1 MTFLA
6 ALMAMAAFGQDLSLS
21 DAVAMAQKQH
31 AAIAAARL
39 RTQAAAHRIAQARAG
54 YLPQVDYSESY
65 QRGNNPVYVFGTL
78 LTQRRFAESNFRL
91 DSLNNPA
98 SVQNFQSQV
107 GVSQTIYNG
116 GATRLQ
122 VQSAD
127 LERKLSMETE
137 RATANDLGVNA
148 ARAYLALQLAAERL
162 KVAAESLRSAEASL
176 ERATNLRNAGMTTD
190 ADVLSIQVHVAAM
203 QEQQIRSRLDA
214 DVAQAAFNEA
224 VGAPLDNRWNLTTPL
239 AVLAAPSRDRGA
251 LERQAVSARPDARQA
266 GLAIEL
272 TDTQRRLARTGY
284 FPQISVRA
292 LLEADRNKFATQG
305 GGNWFIA
312 GGLRWNLFDG
322 FKTRQQ
328 VKMAEAQLEAA
339 KAGKRQLE
347 AAVQLGVRRA
357 HAEVNAA
364 TERIAVSQAAIAQA
378 EESLR
383 ITRNRYE
390 AGLSSVTDLIR
401 NEVALLEA
409 RLRRLM
415 AIHDQRAAA
424 VMLEYAAGDLQPGS
438 EVLR

>member
-1 MTFLA
+1 A
-6 ALMAMAAFGQDLSLS
+6 
-21 DAVAMAQKQH
+21 
-31 AAIAAARL
+31 
-39 RTQAAAHRIAQARAG
+39 
-54 YLPQVDYSESY
+54 
-65 QRGNNPVYVFGTL
+65 
-78 LTQRRFAESNFRL
+78 
-91 DSLNNPA
+91 
-98 SVQNFQSQV
+98 
-107 GVSQTIYNG
+107 
-116 GATRLQ
+116 
-122 VQSAD
+122 
-127 LERKLSMETE
+127 
-137 RATANDLGVNA
+137 
-148 ARAYLALQLAAERL
+148 
-162 KVAAESLRSAEASL
+162 
-176 ERATNLRNAGMTTD
+176 TD
-190 ADVLSIQVHVAAM
+190 ADVLSIQVHVATM
-203 QEQQIRSRLDA
+203 QEQQIRAKLDA

-239 AVLAAPSRDRGA
+239 TVLATLSKDRAA
-251 LERQAVSARPDARQA
+251 LEQQALSSRPDARQA

-292 LLEADRNKFATQG
+292 LLEADRNKFVTQG

-322 FKTRQQ
+322 YRTRQQ

-364 TERIAVSQAAIAQA
+364 AERITVSQAAITQA

-390 AGLSSVTDLIR
+390 AGLSTVTDLIR
-401 NEVALLEA
+401 NEVALHEA

-415 AIHDQRAAA
+415 AIHDQRVAAA
-424 VMLEYAAGDLQPGS
+424 MLEYAAGNLQPDS